1 MQQDV
6 IMPIPD
12 DVWNDLIDMEPGE
25 ERDRVPLAKRW
36 GGDATV
42 QTLVNAGHL
51 AVEGIW
57 VSRTETSA
65 DAEALWDVLPED
77 GTTIGNQRAHQKL
90 GWTNDRRYEEARS
103 LLLATGEI
111 ALGRGRGGSVRRA
124 LADADGLGDA
134 GPGVAATSPVKPKPS
149 KPKKSATTES
159 LETSLF
165 KAADTLRGKMD
176 AAVYKHVVLGLIFLK
191 YVSDS
196 FMVRHRELARLV
208 DDPDSD
214 YFMPNEA
221 AKRSVL
227 EDRDEYTAE
236 GVFWIPEGHR
246 WDDLRK
252 AAKQADIGKRVD
264 AAMDAIE
271 RANPTLRGVLPKS
284 YTQRELAPEAIGGL
298 VDTFSR
304 QDLAAE
310 EFKDL
315 DVLGRVYEYFL
326 GQFAS
331 KEGKKA
337 GEFYTPRSVVQ
348 LLVEMLQPYHGRVLD
363 PACGS
368 GGMFVQAD
376 TFVRAHGGN
385 RNDLSV
391 FGQESNPTT
400 WRLAK
405 MNLAVRGIEANLG
418 PEWGDSFHADAHP
431 DLKADFVIANPPFND
446 SDWGGERLRHDVRWK
461 YGVPPVQN
469 ANYAWLQHFL
479 HHCAPTGTVGTVLAN
494 GSLSSQQ
501 NGEGDIRR
509 AMVEADVV
517 ECIVALP
524 PQLFY
529 GTQIPVC
536 LWFLTKN
543 KAAVPNGTKTRP
555 RHGETLFIDARQ
567 IGFME
572 TRTLRTFSETDVLR
586 IADTYHAWRGSETSE
601 GQEYGD
607 VPGFCRAVTTTEIAG
622 HGHVL
627 TPGRYVGSE
636 EIAGD
641 GEPLDEKIARLSAE
655 IRDGFEKRD
664 KFQVA
669 VLIALDSLAATDG

>member
-1 MQQDV
+1 
-6 IMPIPD
+6 
-12 DVWNDLIDMEPGE
+12 
-25 ERDRVPLAKRW
+25 VP
-36 GGDATV
+36 
-42 QTLVNAGHL
+42 
-51 AVEGIW
+51 
-57 VSRTETSA
+57 
-65 DAEALWDVLPED
+65 
-77 GTTIGNQRAHQKL
+77 
-90 GWTNDRRYEEARS
+90 
-103 LLLATGEI
+103 
-111 ALGRGRGGSVRRA
+111 
-124 LADADGLGDA
+124 
-134 GPGVAATSPVKPKPS
+134 
-149 KPKKSATTES
+149 PKKKTATPES

-165 KAADTLRGKMD
+165 KAADKLRGKMD

-191 YVSDS
+191 YVSDT
-196 FMVRHRELARLV
+196 FMVRHNELARLV
-208 DDPDSD
+208 DDPESD
-214 YFMPNEA
+214 YYMPNDA
-221 AKRSVL
+221 AKKSVR

-246 WDDLRK
+246 WDELRK
-252 AAKQADIGKRVD
+252 AAKQPDIGKQVD
-264 AAMDAIE
+264 AAMEAIE
-271 RANPTLRGVLPKS
+271 RENPALKGVLPKN

-298 VDTFSR
+298 IDTFSR

-337 GEFYTPRSVVQ
+337 GEFYTPRSIVQ

-376 TFVRAHGGN
+376 KFVRAHGGN
-385 RNDLSV
+385 RHDLSV

-400 WRLAK
+400 WRLAR
-405 MNLAVRGIEANLG
+405 MNLALRSIEGNLG

-446 SDWGGERLRHDVRWK
+446 SDWAGERLRQDVRWK
-461 YGVPPVQN
+461 YGVPPEQN
-469 ANYAWLQHFL
+469 ANYAWLQNFL

-501 NGEGDIRR
+501 NGEGEIRK

-543 KAAVPNGTKTRP
+543 KAGVTNGTKTRP
-555 RHGETLFIDARQ
+555 RQGETLFVDARQ
-567 IGFME
+567 IGYMAN
-572 TRTLRTFSETDVLR
+572 RTLKAFSDEDITQ
-586 IADTYHAWRGSETSE
+586 IADTYHSWRGTETST
-601 GQEYGD
+601 GQEYVD
-607 VPGFCRAVTTTEIAG
+607 VSGFCRAVTNAEIAE
-622 HGHVL
+622 HGYVL

-636 EIAGD
+636 ESEVD
-641 GEPLDEKIARLSAE
+641 DEPLNDKIARLSAE
-655 IRDGFEKRD
+655 IRDGFKIREEL
-664 KFQVA
+664 QTT
-669 VLIALDSLAATDG
+669 VLAALDSLAASDG